1 MTNAF
6 NIYIIWF
13 ANMNKL

>member
-6 NIYIIWF
+6 NRC
-13 ANMNKL
+13 